1 MPRSA
6 SSRTGSASDRGV
18 GLIAS
23 ASGVLVFLVF
33 LTFAVQLLFGLYAT
47 SMVTA
52 VAADATQRAAS
63 TDGAPLEVIEADA
76 RASLG
81 RVGDTATFQWSREDT
96 DADGIDDTIV
106 LAVTIDPPRFV
117 PASLGD
123 ATGFGQI
130 QRTARARVEQLVS

>member
-1 MPRSA
+1 M
-6 SSRTGSASDRGV
+6 
-18 GLIAS
+18 
-23 ASGVLVFLVF
+23 LVFLVF

>member
-6 SSRTGSASDRGV
+6 SDPPRLEREHGA

-23 ASGVLVFLVF
+23 AAGVLVFLVF

-52 VAADATQRAAS
+52 VAADATQRAAAAQ
-63 TDGAPLEVIEADA
+63 GASLEVIEADA

-81 RVGDTATFQWSREDT
+81 RVGDTATFRWSTEDT
-96 DADGIDDTIV
+96 DADGIGDTIV
-106 LAVTIDPPRFV
+106 LAVTVNPPRLV
-117 PASLGD
+117 PASIGD
-123 ATGFGQI
+123 ATGFGEI
-130 QRTARARVEQLVS
+130 SRTARARVEQLVS